1 MFPCLCQAAISRSHR
16 ISSSA
21 LLLRARL
28 LQLGFQLHRK
38 VVARVV
44 VVPALL
50 PQMRRGGLRADF
62 LFLGPVCFRALL
74 ASRFRKDALDLR
86 VRVPST
92 GKSSNSSSSSSCAP
106 GFCGWRGWLV
116 SFESET
122 TALVVF
128 WLPCAAPDMIGEV
141 LWVVCVGFDL
151 VRLRRCCLC
160 LFSRDPMFDRRC
172 NNSDDDA
179 RRELGAG
186 CRQSGT
192 TQASRGPCGS

>member
-1 MFPCLCQAAISRSHR
+1 MRLPVFIRCPMFPCLCQAAISRSHR

-28 LQLGFQLHRK
+28 LQLGFQLHRE

-128 WLPCAAPDMIGEV
+128 WLPCAAPDMIGDV
-141 LWVVCVGFDL
+141 LWVLCVGFGL
-151 VRLRRCCLC
+151 VRWRRCCI
-160 LFSRDPMFDRRC
+160 LFVSEGFDV
-172 NNSDDDA
+172 
-179 RRELGAG
+179 
-186 CRQSGT
+186 
-192 TQASRGPCGS
+192 